1 MPELG
6 ACASSGRACRSG
18 QLGPP
23 GRRGRATGRSH
34 FPGCSSESA
43 VSTGVGSA
51 ASDHAGSEG
60 ELSFQQKMEAQF
72 GKDVFKYLVIT
83 TGVLCYPLMGYGVAM
98 KAAARAAEAAGG
110 M

>member
-1 MPELG
+1 
-6 ACASSGRACRSG
+6 
-18 QLGPP
+18 
-23 GRRGRATGRSH
+23 
-34 FPGCSSESA
+34 
-43 VSTGVGSA
+43 
-51 ASDHAGSEG
+51 
-60 ELSFQQKMEAQF
+60 MEAQF